1 MTKKSEVRPY
11 FKRIKDWKTRNMI
24 MLYLEARDIF
34 LTQGKRGP
42 EGISISFDC
51 LRKLCNMF
59 YEIKEDHHLLYKRLL
74 DPRKKKF
81 EKADKFVPNEIDIRF
96 MNNIG
101 LLFHKLM
108 VARELKYQTK
118 HYAQKDTIFR
128 RNEENLRIHLN
139 NIAALFEEGIEIVKA
154 LILNNRGN
162 VLLLTLL
169 LENVELTRNQL
180 GDEARSVIQQFA
192 ADHSLDD
199 VYFSVGSYY
208 LSCGRPERAKK
219 MFESALHENA
229 GHTQAKRQL
238 SKLSTLVA

>member
-1 MTKKSEVRPY
+1 MTKQPQVRPY

-24 MLYLEARDIF
+24 MLYLEARDNF
-34 LTQGKRGP
+34 LTQSEKGP

-51 LRKLCNMF
+51 LRKLCDMF
-59 YEIKEDHHLLYKRLL
+59 YEIKEDHHLLYKKLL

-81 EKADKFVPNEIDIRF
+81 EKAKKFVPGAIDIRF

-108 VARELKYQTK
+108 VARELKYQTD
-118 HYAQKDTIFR
+118 HYAEKDDIFH
-128 RNEENLRIHLN
+128 RNEENLKIHLN

-154 LILNNRGN
+154 LIVNNRGN

-180 GDEARSVIQQFA
+180 GEEARSVIQQFA
-192 ADHSLDD
+192 VDHNLDD
-199 VYFSVGSYY
+199 VYFSVGSFY
-208 LSCGRPERAKK
+208 LSQGRPERAKK

-229 GHTQAKRQL
+229 RHEKARLQL
-238 SKLSTLVA
+238 SRL